1 MLKKKLAVRDSQIN
15 VVDMGQGPPVLLI
28 HGFPLNQTM
37 WNSQILEFSKSHRVI
52 CPDLAGFGLSQCS
65 QPRLHLR
72 DHARDLSEML
82 DVLNVLE
89 SVIFCGLSM
98 GGYIGW
104 EFWKQYP
111 EKISGVVACNTR
123 AANDT
128 PEVARGRKIAAKS
141 IFKTGTQL
149 LARQM
154 APRLLSSGSQEQ
166 TSSLQPTVEKM
177 IEQASP
183 DSIAAGQIA
192 TSTRADATSWLPMI
206 DCPALFVGGEYDEIT
221 TTREMSSNAALLPNA
236 QFIEIKKAG
245 HLTPLEQPES
255 FNDQVLGFLN
265 SSQFCQR

>member
-1 MLKKKLAVRDSQIN
+1 MLKKKLVIRDSQIN

-28 HGFPLNQTM
+28 HGFPLNQKM
-37 WNSQILEFSKSHRVI
+37 WESQILEFSKTHRVI

-72 DHARDLSEML
+72 NHAHDLSDML
-82 DVLNVLE
+82 DALNVHE

-111 EKISGVVACNTR
+111 EKISGMVACNTR
-123 AANDT
+123 AANDSL
-128 PEVARGRKIAAKS
+128 EVARGRKIAAKS

-149 LARQM
+149 LAQQM
-154 APRLLSSGSQEQ
+154 APRLLCSGSQEQ
-166 TSSLQPTVEKM
+166 TSHIQSTVKMM
-177 IEQASP
+177 IEQTSP
-183 DSIAAGQIA
+183 ESIAAGQIA
-192 TSTRADATSWLPMI
+192 MSDRSDATPWLPMI

-221 TTREMSSNAALLPNA
+221 TTQEMSSNAELLPNA

-245 HLTPLEQPES
+245 HLTPLEQPDS
-255 FNDQVLGFLN
+255 FNHQVLEFLN